1 MTSTILVDRV
11 NIGIFGK
18 ANAGK
23 STLMNL
29 LLGQHHAIVDAQP
42 GTTTDVVQAVM
53 EIHGFGPVKVFDTAG
68 LDEYSELGEKKKG
81 KTLQALKECDLV
93 LLVVALPSSV
103 EDFTEENEIVAL
115 CKKYEKQLLIV
126 FNVFRDRIATGD
138 ESTKIHGSSRIPSLT
153 LDVHEPDV
161 EKKLITFVVEHY
173 VKKARIPELIPFMK
187 PHSFVA
193 MNIPIDDE
201 TPEGRLLRPQNV
213 VLDFLL
219 RRTVPFAGY
228 RMDLAR
234 ARSDIESVREE
245 EKRLY
250 LNFLNELDGKHNG
263 LQLVITDSQA
273 IDVVDPWTPD
283 HMPLTTFSII
293 MINSQSN
300 GNLTRFVDGL
310 SVLPTLQDGDRIAIA
325 EACTHNRTCGDIGTV
340 QIPQRL
346 QKALSRKLEF
356 DFNFGRDFPSEE
368 ELKKYKLVIH
378 CGGCMIDSQKVNSR
392 MDDLLHL
399 NIPVTNYGL
408 LLSYINS
415 PRTLSR
421 VLKPWGLL

>member
-1 MTSTILVDRV
+1 MTSHILVDRTH
-11 NIGIFGK
+11 IGIFGRT
-18 ANAGK
+18 NAGK
-23 STLMNL
+23 STIMNL
-29 LLGQHHAIVDAQP
+29 LVNQPKSIVDEYP

-53 EIHGFGPVKVFDTAG
+53 EIHGFGPVKIFDTAG
-68 LDEYSELGEKKKG
+68 LDEYSELGEKKKN
-81 KTLQALKECDLV
+81 KTLQVLKECDLV
-93 LLVVALPSSV
+93 LLVVALPSSS
-103 EDFTEENEIVAL
+103 ETLSEENEVIML

-126 FNVFRDRIATGD
+126 FNVFRNKTTASAERLQLNSARVPEIVVDA
-138 ESTKIHGSSRIPSLT
+138 
-153 LDVHEPDV
+153 HEAGADG
-161 EKKLITFVVEHY
+161 KLISFAMKHY
-173 VKKARIPELIPFMK
+173 VKKIRVPELIPFMR

-193 MNIPIDDE
+193 MNIPVDDE

-228 RMDLAR
+228 RMDLTR
-234 ARSDIESVREE
+234 ARSTIASVREE

-250 LNFLNELDGKHNG
+250 LNFLNELDGQHNG

-273 IDVVDPWTPD
+273 IDIVDSWTPD
-283 HMPLTTFSII
+283 HIPLTTFSII

-300 GNLTRFVDGL
+300 GNLARFVDGL
-310 SVLPTLQDGDRIAIA
+310 NVLPTLQEGDRVAIA

-346 QKALSRKLEF
+346 QKALSRNLEF
-356 DFNFGRDFPSEE
+356 DFIFGRDFASEK

-378 CGGCMIDSQKVNSR
+378 CGGCMIDSQNVHAR
-392 MDDLLHL
+392 MDDVFNL
-399 NIPVTNYGL
+399 NTPMTNYGL
-408 LLSYINS
+408 LLSFINS

-421 VLKPWGLL
+421 VLRPWSG

>member
-29 LLGQHHAIVDAQP
+29 LLDQHHSIVDAQP

-81 KTLQALKECDLV
+81 KTLQVLKECDLV
-93 LLVVALPSSV
+93 LLVVAQPSLS
-103 EDFTEENEIVAL
+103 ENLAEENEIVML
-115 CKKYEKQLLIV
+115 CKKYEKQLFIV
-126 FNVFRDRIATGD
+126 FNAFGNPASAGAEIYGSARI
-138 ESTKIHGSSRIPSLT
+138 STLT
-153 LDVHEPDV
+153 INAHEAGAD
-161 EKKLITFVVEHY
+161 KKLISFVAQNYE
-173 VKKARIPELIPFMK
+173 KRRRIPELIPFMK

-228 RMDLAR
+228 RMDLNR
-234 ARSDIESVREE
+234 ARSTIASVRDE
-245 EKRLY
+245 EKRRY
-250 LNFLNELDGKHNG
+250 LNFLNELDGKYNG

-273 IDVVDPWTPD
+273 IDIVDPWTPD
-283 HMPLTTFSII
+283 HIPLTTFSII

-300 GNLTRFVDGL
+300 GNLTRFVEGL
-310 SVLPTLQDGDRIAIA
+310 SVLPTLQDGDRVAIA

-340 QIPQRL
+340 QIPERL

-356 DFNFGRDFPSEE
+356 DFNFGRDFPSEKD
-368 ELKKYKLVIH
+368 LKKYKLVIH

-392 MDDLLHL
+392 MDDLQYQDTP
-399 NIPVTNYGL
+399 ITNYGL

-421 VLKPWGLL
+421 VLKPWG